1 MIEFINNLCTQPLSL
16 SSIGF
21 AICFYHIC
29 NFIFTLMYIVTF
41 LSWKAVSTLF
51 LLIYLILKSLLSCDP
66 IKVFWNGVDDW
77 DKKNG
82 SGSVVRTTL
91 FSLCAQGACISLDEL
106 KKQKGAVNDRIYQ

>member
-29 NFIFTLMYIVTF
+29 NFIFTLIQMVSF
-41 LSWKAVSTLF
+41 LFWEAVSTLF

-77 DKKNG
+77 FKKNG
-82 SGSVVRTTL
+82 SGSVVMTTSSAL
-91 FSLCAQGACISLDEL
+91 FAAGACIALDEL
-106 KKQKGAVNDRIYQ
+106 KTKGIK

>member
-29 NFIFTLMYIVTF
+29 NFIFTLIQMVIW
-41 LSWKAVSTLF
+41 LSWEAVSTLF

-77 DKKNG
+77 FEKNG
-82 SGSVVRTTL
+82 SGRVVRKNLATFYAAGT
-91 FSLCAQGACISLDEL
+91 CILLDEL
-106 KKQKGAVNDRIYQ
+106 KKQKGINE